1 MMIANVFPL
10 HVLKIVPGYNGLAA
24 VTRTNKYNE
33 NKFFSKKKIIII
45 GTTDFFLKRKKNE
58 CC

>member
-45 GTTDFFLKRKKNE
+45 GTTDIFKEKKK
-58 CC
+58 